1 MNAMMFHYGAPS
13 DYDEWARIIGDES
26 WSYAKLQK
34 QFRKMELYTPS
45 DEHPLVDKSH
55 RGLEGLMAST
65 YLCSQSQDL
74 TTMCYSWSWK
84 MDVTTDSRVPGRLRK
99 GRNTGLS

>member
-1 MNAMMFHYGAPS
+1 MLGGSSSMNAMMFHYGAPS

-45 DEHPLVDKSH
+45 EEHPLVDKSH

-65 YLCSQSQDL
+65 
-74 TTMCYSWSWK
+74 
-84 MDVTTDSRVPGRLRK
+84 
-99 GRNTGLS
+99 

>member
-1 MNAMMFHYGAPS
+1 MVLRLTMTNGLEF
-13 DYDEWARIIGDES
+13 IGDES

-45 DEHPLVDKSH
+45 EEHPLVDKSH

-65 YLCSQSQDL
+65 
-74 TTMCYSWSWK
+74 
-84 MDVTTDSRVPGRLRK
+84 
-99 GRNTGLS
+99 